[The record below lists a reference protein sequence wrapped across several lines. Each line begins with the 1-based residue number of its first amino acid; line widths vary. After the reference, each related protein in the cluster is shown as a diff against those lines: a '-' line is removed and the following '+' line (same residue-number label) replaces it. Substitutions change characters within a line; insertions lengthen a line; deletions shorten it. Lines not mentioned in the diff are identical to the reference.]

1 MKILRTGFF
10 KGAWRHISS
19 VPRLIFSVR
28 RWPFLLADCMGLRR
42 RPYVLRT
49 SRGACCELR
58 PGTSDWWIFL
68 EIFVFGIYR
77 RVQNDIRRAKVIVDV
92 GANVGFFAIYA
103 SAINPDAQIH
113 SFEPLPDN
121 LTQLKRNLLLNV
133 SRCIHS
139 HPQAVSDKT
148 GVTTL
153 YFTPGDDSGCSLS
166 SPQGHSCSVQA
177 IGVNEIFQLCGIER
191 CDLLKMDCEGSEL
204 PILLALSPDA
214 LARIGSII
222 MEYHVPSEVDAI
234 LGILSHSGFQCEIL
248 GDIRTLYAC
257 RN

>member
-10 KGAWRHISS
+10 EGARRHISS

-28 RWPFLLADCMGLRR
+28 RWPLLLADCMGLRR

-49 SRGACCELR
+49 RGGAFCELR

-68 EIFVFGIYR
+68 EIFVFGIYA
-77 RVQNDIRRAKVIVDV
+77 RVQNDIRRAKIIVDV

-103 SAINPDAQIH
+103 SSINPDAEIH
-113 SFEPLPDN
+113 SFEPFPNN
-121 LTQLKRNLLLNV
+121 LAQLKRNLLLNV

-139 HPQAVSDKT
+139 HPNAVSDKT

-153 YFTPGDDSGCSLS
+153 YFTPGDDSGCSLNQPKS
-166 SPQGHSCSVQA
+166 QSCPVNT
-177 IGVNEIFQLCGIER
+177 IGINDLYKTCGVTN

-204 PILLALSPDA
+204 AILSAAAPDVLAK
-214 LARIGSII
+214 IETII
-222 MEYHVPSEVDAI
+222 MEYHNPAEVDTLTA
-234 LGILSHSGFQCEIL
+234 ILSHAGFKCEVLSQIH
-248 GDIRTLYAC
+248 TLYAC
-257 RN
+257 RS